1 MESKEVKNKETKK
14 DNNTSS
20 KSKKNST
27 NKNKTSNIK
36 ENKTNTVK
44 KKNNSKK
51 DESKEVKNNNNS
63 QKKKTEKELETKN
76 NNVKEKKKNDEVKIA
91 DEKNEVKKEVETKI
105 TSKEINLVP
114 KDNKLV
120 KNEFTST
127 IDIKEI
133 IKAIPKKTHKK
144 EEVENAIADIFDV
157 DYDSSKKEK
166 NKKLE
171 DLLEKT
177 QDISIIREEIKKTET
192 STKEINK
199 KDEYIID
206 EINPILTSD
215 NSSSDLKIDLPLNDE
230 FEINKKTHK
239 KNIWIIISAILTI
252 LLITIVIF
260 LIHHFNTA
268 QHDIIVKE
276 NKILDDNYVFVGDS
290 ITELYKL
297 DDYYEDFKVVNSGKS
312 GYKTT
317 DILDNIDTMVYDY
330 NPTKIFLL
338 IGTNDFLDK
347 DVNPDE
353 VYENIT
359 KIIENI
365 QKNRKYAKI
374 YVESIYPTCHHDD
387 EKVNLSETNKRP
399 NKEIKKINKNLE
411 NYCKDNNITFID
423 IYSKLIDE
431 EGELNL
437 DYTVD
442 GLHLSKEGYDIV
454 SKTLMPYIK
463 EKVEY

>member
-1 MESKEVKNKETKK
+1 MEKKELNNKEKKK

-20 KSKKNST
+20 KAKKNST

-51 DESKEVKNNNNS
+51 DETKEVKNNNNS

-76 NNVKEKKKNDEVKIA
+76 NNVKEKKKNNEVKIA

-239 KNIWIIISAILTI
+239 KNVWIIISAILTI

-338 IGTNDFLDK
+338 IGINDFLDK

>member
-20 KSKKNST
+20 KVKKENTNKTKNSNT
-27 NKNKTSNIK
+27 N
-36 ENKTNTVK
+36 ENKTNTTK
-44 KKNNSKK
+44 KKNTSKK
-51 DESKEVKNNNNS
+51 DENKEIKNKES
-63 QKKKTEKELETKN
+63 IQKKKNEKELEIKN
-76 NNVKEKKKNDEVKIA
+76 NNIKKNAEVKI
-91 DEKNEVKKEVETKI
+91 DNDKNEVKKEVETKI

-166 NKKLE
+166 SKKLE

-177 QDISIIREEIKKTET
+177 QDISIIREEVKKTET

-199 KDEYIID
+199 KDEYLID
-206 EINPILTSD
+206 DINPILTNDTSI
-215 NSSSDLKIDLPLNDE
+215 NDLKIDSSLNDE
-230 FEINKKTHK
+230 LEIDKKTNK
-239 KNIWIIISAILTI
+239 KNIWIIISIILTI
-252 LLITIVIF
+252 LLITITIF
-260 LIHHFNTA
+260 MIHHFNTA

-297 DDYYEDFKVVNSGKS
+297 DDYYKNFKVVNSGKS

-338 IGTNDFLDK
+338 IGTNDFLNK

-374 YVESIYPTCHHDD
+374 YVESIYPTCHHDN

-399 NKEIKKINKNLE
+399 NKKLKEINKKLKD
-411 NYCKDNNITFID
+411 YCEKNNITYID
-423 IYSKLIDE
+423 VYSKLVDE
-431 EGELNL
+431 DGELNL

-442 GLHLSKEGYDIV
+442 GLHLSKEGYDVV
-454 SKTLMPYIK
+454 SKTLMPYVK

>member
-1 MESKEVKNKETKK
+1 MEKKEVNNKETKK

-20 KSKKNST
+20 KAKKNST

-51 DESKEVKNNNNS
+51 DETKEVKNNNNS

-76 NNVKEKKKNDEVKIA
+76 NNVKEKKKNNEVKIA

-239 KNIWIIISAILTI
+239 KNVWIIISAILTI

-338 IGTNDFLDK
+338 IGINDFLDK

>member
-1 MESKEVKNKETKK
+1 MEKKEVNNKEKKK

-20 KSKKNST
+20 KAKKNST

-51 DESKEVKNNNNS
+51 DETKEVKNNNNS

-76 NNVKEKKKNDEVKIA
+76 NNVKEKKKNNEVKIA

-239 KNIWIIISAILTI
+239 KNVWIIISAILTI

-338 IGTNDFLDK
+338 IGINDFLDK